1 MAQQLHNAARL
12 AAFALAVATILH
24 FGLQILAG
32 IQQCDAWE
40 VCPW

>member
-1 MAQQLHNAARL
+1 MARQSRHAARL
-12 AAFALAVATILH
+12 ASLAVAVGTVLH